1 MNSFRDIYNKTFI
14 LKLTKDEQNNLINK
28 DKEYCLCFGYIDSDT
43 GLMALLLNEAEIKNG
58 NIEIGCPLSGK
69 HLHIEDIGTREI
81 IACSIDK
88 TKHRQLI
95 DKYKAVK
102 SVEETRIMDFIDNLR
117 KPDHPDI
124 IRVVL
129 LREGLKEETVWAKIT
144 DLLPVQGFIICSM
157 LEEPYQNFGYH
168 EGSSIGVYGK
178 EKDGVVTLYC
188 NMNPLL
194 QIPREKLEDGSLLRA
209 AINNY
214 VRTRVM
220 PGPQK
225 KRYYRVHLAYLIMI
239 CTLKQGLSISLVQ
252 KLLPVGLPPEE
263 VRRIY
268 SQYAERHRVTAQ
280 YFTQQVRAAA
290 ALFLDLEPE
299 SALTT
304 DRVEDLIASAAML
317 GGFSRLLAEKLLLL
331 EGRTA
336 ANGGSLELLK

>member
-1 MNSFRDIYNKTFI
+1 MSYDKQLVAGKLRRWERYLNRFR
-14 LKLTKDEQNNLINK
+14 LPAWE
-28 DKEYCLCFGYIDSDT
+28 
-43 GLMALLLNEAEIKNG
+43 EI
-58 NIEIGCPLSGK
+58 P
-69 HLHIEDIGTREI
+69 DIGLYME
-81 IACSIDK
+81 
-88 TKHRQLI
+88 Q
-95 DKYKAVK
+95 
-102 SVEETRIMDFIDNLR
+102 
-117 KPDHPDI
+117 
-124 IRVVL
+124 VVTL
-129 LREGLKEETVWAKIT
+129 LREYLDYLPPELKEEEA
-144 DLLPVQGFIICSM
+144 
-157 LEEPYQNFGYH
+157 
-168 EGSSIGVYGK
+168 
-178 EKDGVVTLYC
+178 VTA
-188 NMNPLL
+188 
-194 QIPREKLEDGSLLRA
+194 A

-268 SQYAERHRVTAQ
+268 SRYAERHRVTAQ
-280 YFTQQVRAAA
+280 YFTQQVYAAA

-317 GGFSRLLAEKLLLL
+317 GGFSRLLAEKLLL
-331 EGRTA
+331 EGRTV